1 MSNRMR
7 MSGIN
12 SGMDTQSIV
21 EQLVQAKST
30 KKEKIK
36 KNQTKLEWKQDAWK
50 TLNSKL
56 YSLYSEQFGTLKMQ
70 GSFKTKKASIVD
82 SSIASVTA
90 DGA

>member
-30 KKEKIK
+30 KK
-36 KNQTKLEWKQDAWK
+36 
-50 TLNSKL
+50 
-56 YSLYSEQFGTLKMQ
+56 
-70 GSFKTKKASIVD
+70 
-82 SSIASVTA
+82 
-90 DGA
+90 

>member
-50 TLNSKL
+50 TLNAKL
-56 YSLYSEQFGTLKMQ
+56 YSLYNNRTHYY
-70 GSFKTKKASIVD
+70 
-82 SSIASVTA
+82 
-90 DGA
+90 